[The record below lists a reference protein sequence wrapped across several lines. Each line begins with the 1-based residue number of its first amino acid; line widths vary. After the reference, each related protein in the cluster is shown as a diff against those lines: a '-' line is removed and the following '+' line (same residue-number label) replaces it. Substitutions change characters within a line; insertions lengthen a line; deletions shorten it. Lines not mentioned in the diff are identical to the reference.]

1 MLNPKKT
8 LGQNFL
14 IDKNIIKKIV
24 LLGKI
29 KKADVLEIGAGTG
42 NLTNEILKHAPRKII
57 LVEKDFKLCQ
67 VLNEKFNIKKG
78 IEILNNDI
86 LNLNIENKINKNC
99 TIFGNLPY
107 NISTQILVKLIKLK
121 VWPPKYKKLIFM
133 FQKEVA
139 ERILAKHNSSQ
150 YGRLSIMTNWRLK
163 ITDSFRVSKNCF
175 YPKPKV
181 DSTIIVFEP
190 VVNKIYKIKNI
201 NNLEKITQ
209 IFFSRKRKMINK
221 GFSKLFKNSLF
232 FSKKL
237 NIDLTLRP
245 SQISRDH
252 YFKITECYEKYGKNI
267 K

>member
-1 MLNPKKT
+1 MLNPKKS

-29 KKADVLEIGAGTG
+29 KKSDVLEIGPGTG
-42 NLTNEILKHAPRKII
+42 NLTNEILQRETKKIVLI
-57 LVEKDFKLCQ
+57 EKDYDLCKI
-67 VLNEKFNIKKG
+67 LKEKFKFKKE
-78 IEILNNDI
+78 IEVLNNDV
-86 LNLNIENKINKNC
+86 LNFNIENKINKDC
-99 TIFGNLPY
+99 IIFGNLPY

-121 VWPPKYKKLIFM
+121 IWPPKYKKLIFM

-139 ERILAKHNSSQ
+139 ERILAKHNSSK
-150 YGRLSIMTNWRLK
+150 YGRLSIIANWRLK
-163 ITDSFRVSKNCF
+163 VTDSFSVSKNCF

-181 DSTIIVFEP
+181 DSMVLVFEP
-190 VVNKIYKIKNI
+190 IINKIYKIKDI

-209 IFFSRKRKMINK
+209 VFFSRKRKMINK
-221 GFSKLFKNSLF
+221 GFSKLFKNSLI

-237 NIDLTLRP
+237 KIDLSYRP
-245 SQISRDH
+245 NQISKDH
-252 YFKITECYEKYGKNI
+252 YYKITECYEKYGKTI

>member
-1 MLNPKKT
+1 MLKPKKS

-24 LLGKI
+24 LLNKI
-29 KKADVLEIGAGTG
+29 KDSDILEIGPGTG
-42 NLTNEILKHAPRKII
+42 NLTNEILKYKPKEII
-57 LVEKDFKLCQ
+57 LIEKDSSLCQALKDKFKLR
-67 VLNEKFNIKKG
+67 NDIK
-78 IEILNNDI
+78 ILNNDI
-86 LNLNIENKINKNC
+86 LSFNIENNINKDSF
-99 TIFGNLPY
+99 IFGNLPY

-139 ERILAKHNSSQ
+139 ERILAKHNSSK
-150 YGRLSIMTNWRLK
+150 YGRLSIIVNWRLK
-163 ITDSFRVSKNCF
+163 VTDNFGVSKNCF

-181 DSTIIVFEP
+181 DSKVLVFEP
-190 VVNKIYKIKNI
+190 IVNKNYKIKDI

-221 GFSKLFKNSLF
+221 GFMKLFKDSAL

-237 NIDLTLRP
+237 KINLSQRP
-245 SQISRDH
+245 GEISREQ
-252 YFKITECYEKYGKNI
+252 YYKITQYYEKYI
-267 K
+267 KSV